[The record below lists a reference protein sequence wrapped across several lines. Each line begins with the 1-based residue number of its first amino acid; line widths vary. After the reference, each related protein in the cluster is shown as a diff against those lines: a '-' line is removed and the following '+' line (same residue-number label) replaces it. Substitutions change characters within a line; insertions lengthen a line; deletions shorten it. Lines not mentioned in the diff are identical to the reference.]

1 MTDQAE
7 AVSKP
12 IVSQRTALWE
22 DFIDLFYAP
31 SYVFARR
38 MNGSF
43 WVPMFT
49 VTVLLGTLFFLNSGA
64 MQPIMDAEF
73 NRGIAVAMRNNPQLN
88 AEAAE
93 RFRALATRLGQV
105 FIFVMMPLTIA
116 AVGICLWLL
125 GKLVEAK
132 QTLKAAMVV
141 AAYAFVPRVLEAV
154 VGGVQAMM
162 MDPSQLNGRFR
173 ISLGPGRFL
182 DPDTTSPVLLAIVGR
197 MDVFTIWVTVL
208 LAIGLSVTGNIP
220 RSRAAVAAG
229 IIWVLGAL
237 PLIFQAIR
245 TM

>member
-12 IVSQRTALWE
+12 ILPPRTALWE

-38 MNGSF
+38 LKGSF

-116 AVGICLWLL
+116 AVGIC
-125 GKLVEAK
+125 
-132 QTLKAAMVV
+132 
-141 AAYAFVPRVLEAV
+141 
-154 VGGVQAMM
+154 
-162 MDPSQLNGRFR
+162 
-173 ISLGPGRFL
+173 
-182 DPDTTSPVLLAIVGR
+182 
-197 MDVFTIWVTVL
+197 
-208 LAIGLSVTGNIP
+208 
-220 RSRAAVAAG
+220 
-229 IIWVLGAL
+229 
-237 PLIFQAIR
+237 
-245 TM
+245 